1 MARKTERLI
10 EGLLQKAG
18 CWGLEEGRLDL
29 LRVDG

>member
-18 CWGLEEGRLDL
+18 CGLEEGRLDL